1 MKYEYDKLT
10 DEDLFSLLA
19 ESQEVSQLAF
29 SELYKRYSAKIHSYL
44 FRTLGEKFFIKDLF
58 QEVFVKLYQ
67 IGLKSKGK
75 KLNNF
80 NAYIYQ
86 TAKNI
91 CLNHFRVENRMP
103 EIYSEYMTSITNE
116 KERDYEEDIELVR
129 QAVDKLPPSL
139 KEVFILSEFEGLSYS
154 SISEITSD
162 TEVNVRVKIH
172 RARKALLGIVTRM
185 KKRRKIWQENE

>member
-10 DEDLFSLLA
+10 DEELFSLLSQ
-19 ESQEVSQLAF
+19 SQEVSQQSF
-29 SELYKRYSAKIHSYL
+29 SELYKRYSAKIHAYL

-58 QEVFVKLYQ
+58 QEVFVKVYQ
-67 IGLKSKGK
+67 IGLKSNGK
-75 KLNNF
+75 ILTNF

-103 EIYSEYMTSITNE
+103 DVYAEYMTNVASE
-116 KERDYEEDIELVR
+116 KEQNFEDDVEIVR
-129 QAVDKLPPSL
+129 QAVDKLPSSL

-162 TEVNVRVKIH
+162 TEINVRVKIH
-172 RARKALLGIVTRM
+172 RARKSLLGIITRM
-185 KKRRKIWQENE
+185 KNRRKIWQENE